1 MKKELDLIDTLEY
14 ALEHV
19 KTLLNLYMDKKE
31 DEKVKN
37 ANICKKNLEKFIELA
52 VDEKG
57 TEEN

>member
-19 KTLLNLYMDKKE
+19 QTLLNLYLDKKD
-31 DEKVKN
+31 DEKARN

-52 VDEKG
+52 IDEKG
-57 TEEN
+57 TERN